1 MLKTWRSTVLE
12 TMTWNN
18 DNNPCPLTT
27 TTTKLY
33 LLFKLEFRFQ
43 SHSSKVSASQRSAP
57 CSLQESYSLTQV
69 HICHLIILD
78 YMTSSFFFKYK
89 LNWFPLGQG
98 QPLVLL
104 GNQLVCEGMQTLL
117 IWTFGQ
123 ESPGVFLSSL
133 SSCDYRREPRVGQV
147 PCAALTALEVT

>member
-1 MLKTWRSTVLE
+1 MPKTWRSTVLE
-12 TMTWNN
+12 TVTWH
-18 DNNPCPLTT
+18 PCPLTI

-33 LLFKLEFRFQ
+33 LPFKLEFRFQ

-78 YMTSSFFFKYK
+78 YMTSSFFFFKYK

-104 GNQLVCEGMQTLL
+104 GNQLVCEGMQTVDLDL
-117 IWTFGQ
+117 WARIPW
-123 ESPGVFLSSL
+123 GVPKQPFKLWL
-133 SSCDYRREPRVGQV
+133 QKGTRVGQV